1 MSDSEE
7 AGGDKSLTSLL
18 DVVEYIISLF
28 RAPLEAKGMCAAS
41 VQDELEDVVDFARK
55 YLPLGTLG
63 YRNIWF
69 KLHTCPDSERW
80 PNVRLLSELL
90 FSLPITTSRVEQI
103 FSRLKNIKTKLRS
116 SLDTSTLQDLLE
128 IVLRVHLF
136 RTLPSILPLSL
147 GGRTAVRLAGQIRVS
162 GKTIGLGHRHQILLR
177 LMMLEKVQGHPF
189 CWMIGMTCLTYRYNY
204 NT

>member
-1 MSDSEE
+1 MQSWIKRDESSMSDSEE

-18 DVVEYIISLF
+18 DAVEYIISLF

-90 FSLPITTSRVEQI
+90 FSLPFTTNRVEHK
-103 FSRLKNIKTKLRS
+103 FFLIK
-116 SLDTSTLQDLLE
+116 E
-128 IVLRVHLF
+128 H
-136 RTLPSILPLSL
+136 
-147 GGRTAVRLAGQIRVS
+147 
-162 GKTIGLGHRHQILLR
+162 
-177 LMMLEKVQGHPF
+177 
-189 CWMIGMTCLTYRYNY
+189 
-204 NT
+204 

>member
-1 MSDSEE
+1 MD
-7 AGGDKSLTSLL
+7 A
-18 DVVEYIISLF
+18 VEYIISLF

-80 PNVRLLSELL
+80 PNVRLLSERL
-90 FSLPITTSRVEQI
+90 FSLPFTTSRVELK
-103 FSRLKNIKTKLRS
+103 FSRLKNIKTMLRS
-116 SLDTSTLQDLLE
+116 SLDTSTLQDLPE
-128 IVLRVHLF
+128 ICVEGPSLQNFAVNSAIDTWWKDC
-136 RTLPSILPLSL
+136 RTTRRPNQSQRKDYRP
-147 GGRTAVRLAGQIRVS
+147 R
-162 GKTIGLGHRHQILLR
+162 HRHQILLR

-189 CWMIGMTCLTYRYNY
+189 CWTIGMTGLTYRYNY